1 MNVSQTRW
9 KYLQKYCVFVK
20 NIVLLQKF
28 RVFNNRTL
36 VMGSNRCINKN
47 MWRRTHWS
55 CLRNIEKENFIP
67 HDLCINE
74 NEKDFKVI

>member
-1 MNVSQTRW
+1 MNVSQNEW
-9 KYLQKYCVFVK
+9 KYLQKTLRIVK
-20 NIVLLQKF
+20 ISVSLQKI
-28 RVFNNRTL
+28 RLFNSRTL

-67 HDLCINE
+67 RKHNL
-74 NEKDFKVI
+74 